1 MFNPARLL
9 ALLTTKG
16 GAGVTIATLAAGGTG
31 ATVIVSHVTGHST
44 VLVSTSSATT
54 TTTTATSTTTTA
66 SSQTTTAS
74 GATSTSSA
82 STSTGNHG
90 DAVTAAVAQCKAE
103 IRGTSSTTTAA
114 GTTTSTATGHNPH
127 GIGWCVSQVANGKGQ
142 TQSGAGHGNG
152 GGHPGH

>member
-1 MFNPARLL
+1 MFNPAKLL
-9 ALLTTKG
+9 ALLTSKG
-16 GAGVTIATLAAGGTG
+16 GAGITIATLAAGGTG

-44 VLVSTSSATT
+44 VVVSTSSATT
-54 TTTTATSTTTTA
+54 TTTTSSTTTA
-66 SSQTTTAS
+66 SSETTTAS
-74 GATSTSSA
+74 GATTTSSA

-103 IRGTSSTTTAA
+103 IRGSSSTTTAST
-114 GTTTSTATGHNPH
+114 TTTSTETGHNAH

-142 TQSGAGHGNG
+142 TESGVGHGNS